1 MDKQEQIIVSTHQGR
16 IYDEHCDHIV
26 VKNKEG
32 EFAIYPNHIPVIT
45 SFEEGFVKLVRDKD
59 VFFIGLTSAV
69 VEFHQNKCIVLAQ
82 EAHIGR
88 DMESA
93 IKHMEIVR
101 NERLEKNRKLD
112 ADLTVKEKEIID
124 NIKKAK
130 AGSL

>member
-1 MDKQEQIIVSTHQGR
+1 MDKHIHIIVSTHQGR
-16 IYDEHCDHIV
+16 LYNEYCDHIV

-32 EFAIYPNHIPVIT
+32 EFAIYPDHLAVIT
-45 SFEEGFVKLVRDKD
+45 SFEEGFIKLVRDKD

-69 VEFHQNKCIVLAQ
+69 VEFHQNECTVLAQ

-88 DMESA
+88 DMDSA
-93 IKHMEIVR
+93 IKHMQIVR

-130 AGSL
+130 AGTL